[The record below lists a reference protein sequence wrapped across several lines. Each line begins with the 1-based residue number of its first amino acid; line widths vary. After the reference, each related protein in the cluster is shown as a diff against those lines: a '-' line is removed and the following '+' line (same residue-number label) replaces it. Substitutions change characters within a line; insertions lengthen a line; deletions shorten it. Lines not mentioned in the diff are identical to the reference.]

1 MMNKV
6 SISHL
11 PFWEEN
17 DNLCNKG
24 VTPPP
29 PSSIMFLNMLRPN
42 QLRIIV
48 WFSCTYMSQVKLY
61 LNLKI
66 YSKTIMRYTCRCSMY
81 NLIIFQLCKVW
92 RDSDNIG
99 HRLWCKYG
107 NRYTDRVHHQ
117 LTLQVWES
125 QHWSGSGRQ
134 WNSQAGKHPPPP
146 KKNANWFCL
155 SGRVWPNM
163 IFCILIWIWYLKI
176 SMILM
181 NLFI

>member
-24 VTPPP
+24 VIPPPP

-42 QLRIIV
+42 HLRIIV

-107 NRYTDRVHHQ
+107 NRYTDCVHHQ

-134 WNSQAGKHPPPP
+134 WNSQAGNPPPP
-146 KKNANWFCL
+146 LPKKMPIDF
-155 SGRVWPNM
+155 VWVVEYGQ
-163 IFCILIWIWYLKI
+163 IWYFAYWFEYDIWK
-176 SMILM
+176 
-181 NLFI
+181 FQWFW